1 MKRITESDSSYDN
14 LEEMK
19 LSEILTSINKE
30 DQTVPLA
37 VAKAIP
43 AIERLVQVIV
53 EKIQDG
59 GRLFYLGEGTSGRL
73 GILDDSEV
81 PPTFVMDHDTEL
93 GVASRRE
100 RVCQAVYI

>member
-43 AIERLVQVIV
+43 SIERLVQVIV
-53 EKIQDG
+53 ENIQDG
-59 GRLFYLGEGTSGRL
+59 GRFFSIGAGTSGRL
-73 GILDDSEV
+73 GRLDASRV
-81 PPTFVMDHDTEL
+81 TPPFGLDHDPVKRLITE
-93 GVASRRE
+93 GKK
-100 RVCQAVYI
+100 